1 MNRNIIRHGFVLI
14 LLSLVGGLL
23 LPAMSIPRLGLS
35 AHTIGLLSGVLL
47 IALGAIWPVFRLSV
61 RQLRVM
67 YWSWVYSSYANW
79 LGCLVGAFTGAGK
92 MTPLASS
99 GAQAGPLAETIV
111 AALLISVA
119 VTALMAVVLSLVGLS
134 KR

>member
-47 IALGAIWPVFRLSV
+47 IVLGAIWPVFRLSV

-99 GAQAGPLAETIV
+99 GAEAGAVAETVV

-134 KR
+134 ER

>member
-14 LLSLVGGLL
+14 LLALVGGLL

-47 IALGAIWPVFRLSV
+47 IVLGAIWPVFRLSV

-79 LGCLVGAFTGAGK
+79 LGCLIGAFTGAGK

-99 GAQAGPLAETIV
+99 GAQTGAMAEMVV
-111 AALLISVA
+111 AALLISVT